1 MLLNNKPFDRWHEG
15 ITIEDVIKIM
25 NYIYPKLVIKVN
37 DVVID
42 REDCNTFVLKENDD
56 LKIHH
61 LLAGG

>member
-1 MLLNNKPFDRWHEG
+1 
-15 ITIEDVIKIM
+15 M

-42 REDCNTFVLKENDD
+42 RKDCDTFVLKENDE

>member
-1 MLLNNKPFDRWHEG
+1 MLLNNRPFEQWHKG
-15 ITIEDVIKIM
+15 ITISEVIKIM
-25 NYIYPKLVIKVN
+25 NYVYPKLVIKVN

-42 REDCNTFVLKENDD
+42 RKDCDTFVLKENDD

>member
-1 MLLNNKPFDRWHEG
+1 MQLNNRSFEHFREG
-15 ITIEDVIKIM
+15 MTIQDVIDVM

-37 DVVID
+37 DVLIE
-42 REDCNTFVLKENDD
+42 REECITFVLKENDD

>member
-1 MLLNNKPFDRWHEG
+1 MLLNNRPFEHWHKG
-15 ITIEDVIKIM
+15 ITISEVIEIM
-25 NYIYPKLVIKVN
+25 NFIYPKLVIKVN

-42 REDCNTFVLKENDD
+42 RKDCDTFVLKENDD